1 MIVFRECM
9 SLPVLSSLVRVLR
22 LLRDERLEYE
32 LCHGLNHRGETH
44 RVVHAVEPPV
54 LVALRGVRVRRDD
67 RAGLRGERVA
77 DRCLAGAVVLRRQGS
92 LSSAGHD
99 RQTTQ
104 KDSHQVKLRH
114 TCSPGVPTQKHLSSF
129 FGTSARW
136 LLAPCAT
143 IALW

>member
-67 RAGLRGERVA
+67 RAGLCGERVA
-77 DRCLAGAVVLRRQGS
+77 DRCLAGAVVLRRQGN
-92 LSSAGHD
+92 LSSSGWS
-99 RQTTQ
+99 R
-104 KDSHQVKLRH
+104 
-114 TCSPGVPTQKHLSSF
+114 SSDTK
-129 FGTSARW
+129 G
-136 LLAPCAT
+136 
-143 IALW
+143 